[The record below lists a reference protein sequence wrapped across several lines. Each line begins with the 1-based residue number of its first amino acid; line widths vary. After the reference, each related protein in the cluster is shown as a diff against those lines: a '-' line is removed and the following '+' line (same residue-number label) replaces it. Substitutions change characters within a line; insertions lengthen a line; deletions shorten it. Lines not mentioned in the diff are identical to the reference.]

1 MTCQA
6 TYYVYETDEAGV
18 LGGRLVAVA
27 CTAPR
32 LPSSPW
38 QPARHCRAHT
48 RQLALAAEA
57 GLVVPEPPPAGT
69 APAAEQA
76 GLL

>member
-1 MTCQA
+1 VTCQA
-6 TYYVYETDEAGV
+6 VYYVYEPDEAGV

-38 QPARHCRAHT
+38 QPARHCAAHT

-57 GLVVPEPPPAGT
+57 GLAVPGPPPPVT

-76 GLL
+76 RLL